1 MKRNMVVQFHF
12 SLSNVS
18 VYSVIPTSKKM
29 ALVHHCNSKISVT
42 PIIIPFQSPSVFMS
56 FNFDLFRYTK
66 LSNSLNERLLFVY
79 FLGNA
84 LFFSTD
90 TFVIP
95 LRILKRKKIWT
106 QVAQAR

>member
-1 MKRNMVVQFHF
+1 
-12 SLSNVS
+12 
-18 VYSVIPTSKKM
+18 M
-29 ALVHHCNSKISVT
+29 ALVHHCNPKISVT

-95 LRILKRKKIWT
+95 LTILKRKKIWT